1 MNIRSNLFMEKAF
14 KIQALQQNPELDRFL
29 SYIWNNQK
37 QEIPEIWREI
47 KETNG
52 LYYVSNYGRVLS
64 VNKNSKHIL
73 HQIPKKDTLY
83 LEITTSIDGEGTNR
97 QVHKLVAEH
106 FLYKPEGINEDDLLV
121 HHIDGNK
128 WNNNADNLIYL
139 TSKQHGKAH
148 TILNKK
154 KE

>member
-1 MNIRSNLFMEKAF
+1 MKKVF
-14 KIQALQQNPELDRFL
+14 KIQSLQQNPELDRFL
-29 SYIWNNQK
+29 SYIWNNQEHK
-37 QEIPEIWREI
+37 TPEIWREI
-47 KETNG
+47 KGTDG
-52 LYYVSNYGRVLS
+52 LYYVSNYGCVLS

-73 HQIPKKDTLY
+73 HQSPKKDTLY
-83 LEITTSIDGEGTNR
+83 LEVTVKIEGKRKNR

>member
-1 MNIRSNLFMEKAF
+1 MEKAF

-73 HQIPKKDTLY
+73 LQTADNSNY
-83 LEITTSIDGEGTNR
+83 LWITTSIDGIGTNHR
-97 QVHKLVAEH
+97 VHQLVAEH
-106 FLYKPEGINEDDLLV
+106 FLYKPKEANLI

-128 WNNNADNLIYL
+128 WNNNADNLIWL
-139 TSKQHGKAH
+139 TSKEHAKAH
-148 TILNKK
+148 KLLDIEQKATK
-154 KE
+154 

>member
-1 MNIRSNLFMEKAF
+1 MEKAF

-29 SYIWNNQK
+29 SYIWNNQE
-37 QEIPEIWREI
+37 QENPEIWREI
-47 KETNG
+47 KGTNG

-64 VNKNSKHIL
+64 VNKNSKRIL
-73 HQIPKKDTLY
+73 HQSPKNDTLY

-106 FLYKPEGINEDDLLV
+106 FLYKPKEANLI

-128 WNNNADNLIYL
+128 WNNNADNLIWL
-139 TSKQHGKAH
+139 TSKEHAKAH
-148 TILNKK
+148 KLLDIEQKATK
-154 KE
+154 

>member
-1 MNIRSNLFMEKAF
+1 MKKVF
-14 KIQALQQNPELDRFL
+14 KIQSLQQNPELDRFL
-29 SYIWNNQK
+29 SYIWNNQ
-37 QEIPEIWREI
+37 ERENPEIWREI

-73 HQIPKKDTLY
+73 QQTADNAANY
-83 LEITTSIDGEGTNR
+83 LWITTSVDGKEKNHR
-97 QVHKLVAEH
+97 VYRLVAEH